1 MYNFRTHKSTA
12 LISIYSHTNRSVSH
26 KPWWDS
32 LMRYLGEF
40 LGETTPWDNSVRWLT
55 WDWHSELTCIEILL
69 YFLPL
74 HPSELYHLTTVYEQ
88 PPQHSHQDQGSSHRI
103 NIHRYIQPLSLFVS
117 ELIQPSPDWGWSDVI
132 HWSLSYLSL
141 SRRALPPLI
150 HLSLTGA
157 GVYLCVTFT
166 LLSLLLRKRPSQR
179 EVSSEWFHWEK
190 DGNPLVTS
198 QWLMDSSPE

>member
-1 MYNFRTHKSTA
+1 MY
-12 LISIYSHTNRSVSH
+12 HTNLGEIVWWDISVSFLVRQLREIIQ
-26 KPWWDS
+26 WDDS
-32 LMRYLGEF
+32 LGIDTVSWLALRYFYTSFHYTHL
-40 LGETTPWDNSVRWLT
+40 SSIT
-55 WDWHSELTCIEILL
+55 WQQFMNNHRSTHTKTRVAL
-69 YFLPL
+69 
-74 HPSELYHLTTVYEQ
+74 
-88 PPQHSHQDQGSSHRI
+88 RI

-157 GVYLCVTFT
+157 GA
-166 LLSLLLRKRPSQR
+166 LSLCNIHSPLPPAQR
-179 EVSSEWFHWEK
+179 GFYSEWFHWEK

>member
-1 MYNFRTHKSTA
+1 MTHLDDT
-12 LISIYSHTNRSVSH
+12 VS
-26 KPWWDS
+26 W
-32 LMRYLGEF
+32 LAMRYFNTSFHYTCL
-40 LGETTPWDNSVRWLT
+40 SSIT
-55 WDWHSELTCIEILL
+55 WQQFVTK
-69 YFLPL
+69 
-74 HPSELYHLTTVYEQ
+74 
-88 PPQHSHQDQGSSHRI
+88 PPQHSHQDQGSSQDQYPPV
-103 NIHRYIQPLSLFVS
+103 YIQPLSLFVS

-157 GVYLCVTFT
+157 GA
-166 LLSLLLRKRPSQR
+166 LSLCNIHSPLPPAQR
-179 EVSSEWFHWEK
+179 GFYSEWLHWEK

>member
-74 HPSELYHLTTVYEQ
+74 HPL
-88 PPQHSHQDQGSSHRI
+88 SSITWQQFMNNHRSTHTKTRVALRI

-132 HWSLSYLSL
+132 HWSPSYLSL

-157 GVYLCVTFT
+157 GA
-166 LLSLLLRKRPSQR
+166 LSLCNIHSPLPPAQR
-179 EVSSEWFHWEK
+179 GFYSEWFHREK